1 MFPTI
6 ENQHGTFMF
15 HHRDLFLLD
24 FLPELENTGLS
35 VLRLD
40 LRHLKFTGT
49 WIKKID
55 GLLESFDK
63 KKIKVLK
70 SKWPTKIT
78 HGFFRAN
85 RTDLSIERIKNPH
98 LKDHGETLTGYV
110 VEAVKEEHLILLTRK
125 SFRRGTPLLGITP
138 EGRECEILTDSIHT
152 TDGQAAEDIISG
164 KLYQVPHVKYVT
176 AQTLVYSRSE

>member
-1 MFPTI
+1 M
-6 ENQHGTFMF
+6 
-15 HHRDLFLLD
+15 
-24 FLPELENTGLS
+24 
-35 VLRLD
+35 
-40 LRHLKFTGT
+40 RHLNFSGT

-70 SKWPTKIT
+70 TNWPTKIT
-78 HGFFRAN
+78 HGFFHAN

-125 SFRRGTPLLGITP
+125 SFRRGAPLLGITP
-138 EGRECEILTDSIHT
+138 EGRECEILTDIIHT
-152 TDGQAAEDIISG
+152 TDGQPAEDIISG
-164 KLYQVPHVKYVT
+164 KLYQAVSYTHLTLPTTPYV
-176 AQTLVYSRSE
+176 